1 MIVYLS
7 GPITGVK
14 NYEKN
19 FAEAE
24 AELRRQGH
32 IVLNPAM
39 LPPDLGD
46 CDKYM
51 QICLPM
57 IDVADAV
64 VMLEGWKNSRGACRE
79 WGYALGLDKLIVD
92 FNEFAD
98 NESLSCNLSSTKLQ
112 HAILRTFL
120 GGSNQ

>member
-7 GPITGVK
+7 GPITGTE
-14 NYEKN
+14 NYERN

-24 AELRRQGH
+24 AELIRQGH
-32 IVLNPAM
+32 IVLNPAI
-39 LPPDLGD
+39 LPPGLGD

-64 VMLEGWKNSRGACRE
+64 VMLGGWKNSRGACRE
-79 WGYALGLDKLIVD
+79 WGYALASDKHIAE
-92 FNEFAD
+92 FNDMELK
-98 NESLSCNLSSTKLQ
+98 NE
-112 HAILRTFL
+112 
-120 GGSNQ
+120 

>member
-1 MIVYLS
+1 MIIYLS

-24 AELRRQGH
+24 AELERQGH
-32 IVLNPAM
+32 VVLNPAM
-39 LPPDLGD
+39 LPSGLGD

-51 QICLPM
+51 QLCLPM

-64 VMLEGWKNSRGACRE
+64 VMLDGWKNSREACRE
-79 WGYALGLDKLIVD
+79 WGYAMGLDKLIVE
-92 FNEFAD
+92 FNEAVNCNFNNQKNVGSVQ
-98 NESLSCNLSSTKLQ
+98 NEVALY
-112 HAILRTFL
+112 
-120 GGSNQ
+120 GMY